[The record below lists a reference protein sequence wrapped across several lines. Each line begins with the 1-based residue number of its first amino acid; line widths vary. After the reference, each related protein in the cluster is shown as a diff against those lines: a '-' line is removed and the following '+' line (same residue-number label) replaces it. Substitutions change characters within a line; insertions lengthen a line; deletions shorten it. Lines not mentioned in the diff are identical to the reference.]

1 MPVTKNQTHAT
12 RQNPQPKTAKKPA
25 PEPAPV
31 PAPEPAKPQT
41 YLTHKKTGKVRRK
54 NSIPP
59 SDHAEFRPATPH
71 EIALA
76 GY

>member
-1 MPVTKNQTHAT
+1 MPVTKNQTHPT
-12 RQNPQPKTAKKPA
+12 RQNPQPKTAKK
-25 PEPAPV
+25 

-54 NSIPP
+54 NSIP
-59 SDHAEFRPATPH
+59 SSNHAEFRPATPR